1 MEHFAYLRLTI
12 LEYFIPTIIDIG
24 AACLTSQAFKNLP
37 SKYGEILIL
46 EHTKLL
52 WANRF
57 HLDDDTLWSKVTQ
70 RFQLSQQLSNWF
82 GGCANID
89 PVSCM
94 LVETGPGRMSWRIV
108 LDPI

>member
-12 LEYFIPTIIDIG
+12 LECFIPTIIDMG

-52 WANRF
+52 WTNRR
-57 HLDDDTLWSKVTQ
+57 VG
-70 RFQLSQQLSNWF
+70 RE
-82 GGCANID
+82 
-89 PVSCM
+89 SCEN
-94 LVETGPGRMSWRIV
+94 LGKIT
-108 LDPI
+108 